1 MTKQEKFWKDTYA
14 KEYIARNSEFDL
26 DSGIKAWA
34 EMTKKLEPVA
44 SLLECGCNIGR
55 NINILNHLMPGAEKS
70 VIEISPEAYSVVTGR
85 YQLAD
90 ALNCPIVSSDFGGKQ
105 FDLVFT
111 SGVLIHIAPEN
122 LLENLQKIYAHSK
135 KYIIC
140 CEMFSRVP
148 KTVHYRGENDLL
160 FTRDYGRYI
169 LENFACRVVDY
180 GFLWGHYY
188 DAAGFDDA
196 NYWVFEKTGS

>member
-1 MTKQEKFWKDTYA
+1 MNKQEQFWKVTYA

-34 EMTKKLEPVA
+34 QMTKSLGPVG
-44 SLLECGCNIGR
+44 SILECGCNIGR

-70 VIEISPEAYSVVTGR
+70 IIEINQDAYSIATSR
-85 YQLAD
+85 YKFAD
-90 ALNCPIVSSDFGGKQ
+90 ALNCSIISSDFGGKQ

-111 SGVLIHIAPEN
+111 TGVLIHIAPEN
-122 LLENLQKIYAHSK
+122 LLENLSKMYAQSK
-135 KYIIC
+135 KYILF

-148 KTVHYRGENDLL
+148 KTVTYRGENDLL
-160 FTRDYGRYI
+160 FTRDYGRFF
-169 LENFACRVVDY
+169 LENFPCKVLDY

-188 DAAGFDDA
+188 DAAGFDDG
-196 NYWVFEKTGS
+196 NFWVFEKTEA